1 MAFYSENFRLGVL
14 GGGQLGR
21 MLIQSA
27 TDFDIKVAIIDPSV
41 QAPCRTLA
49 HEFSVGDFSDYQTVM
64 DFGKGKDVLTIEIE
78 HVNTDALRQLQKQGV
93 KVFPQPEVLEI
104 VKDKGLQKQ
113 FYADHGIATAP
124 FRLINEKADIA
135 KNMDALPCMQK
146 LRTGGYDGRGVT
158 AIRSAADLDKA
169 FDAPSVMEEFV
180 DFDMEI
186 SVIIARNERGEIKT
200 FPVVELEF
208 NPEAN
213 LVEFLVSPGRVSQ
226 EISDKAQKL
235 AVKVIEAFDM
245 VGLLAVEMFVTKDGN
260 VLVNEVAPRAHNSGH
275 QTIEGNVTSQYEQHL
290 RAILNLPLGDT
301 ETIQSAVMINLLG
314 EKGHTGPVKYEGLE
328 EAMALGGVHPH
339 IYGKAET
346 KPFRKMGHVTIT
358 GADLDETVSK
368 ARKVMEI
375 IKVMAF

>member
-27 TDFDIKVAIIDPSV
+27 TDFDIKVAIIDPSE

-290 RAILNLPLGDT
+290 RAILNLPLGNT
-301 ETIQSAVMINLLG
+301 ETIQSAVMINLRG